1 MSPMPQC
8 SAHCPFLTLKM
19 SQDVKRR
26 GRPFCN
32 KIGTELTLMSDPL
45 RMLGWVSSVRFYP
58 LVRRV
63 CTPVVICMFTSDGG
77 ANPEGRN
84 TRFNH
89 LKLATGL
96 TRD

>member
-1 MSPMPQC
+1 
-8 SAHCPFLTLKM
+8 
-19 SQDVKRR
+19 
-26 GRPFCN
+26 
-32 KIGTELTLMSDPL
+32 MSDPL

-63 CTPVVICMFTSDGG
+63 CTPVIICMFTSDGG

>member
-1 MSPMPQC
+1 
-8 SAHCPFLTLKM
+8 
-19 SQDVKRR
+19 
-26 GRPFCN
+26 
-32 KIGTELTLMSDPL
+32 MSDPL
-45 RMLGWVSSVRFYP
+45 RMLEWVSSARFYP

-89 LKLATGL
+89 LMLATQSM
-96 TRD
+96 RH